1 VPRVVFYGIVLAIEF
16 RVVPLTKGSPRT
28 ESVRCTPI
36 RDRGNVGNDLGL
48 TFPVDG
54 YVLNSGNPYGLCFG
68 RPWVDDP
75 VISDRID
82 GHSLLRQTKEELT
95 STLGSSSVE
104 AECELVQIVVK
115 VLMTDRSLVG
125 SDQPSF
131 EERDDLVHS
140 RHQLRWSLLLTS
152 EKRDLVFI
160 ALPFQGKVAQ
170 PAIGVN
176 DATGCDRI
184 LHERN
189 QAFGRSV

>member
-1 VPRVVFYGIVLAIEF
+1 MAVLMEWSKSTKVSACHSRWRSSSRVIHSPGWSTRIV
-16 RVVPLTKGSPRT
+16 R
-28 ESVRCTPI
+28 
-36 RDRGNVGNDLGL
+36 
-48 TFPVDG
+48 DG
-54 YVLNSGNPYGLCFG
+54 YVLNSGNPYGLWFG

-82 GHSLLRQTKEELT
+82 GHSLLRKTKEQLT

-104 AECELVQIVVK
+104 AERELVQIVVK
-115 VLMTDRSLVG
+115 VLMTDRSLMG

-140 RHQLRWSLLLTS
+140 RHQLRWSLLLAS

-176 DATGCDRI
+176 DASGYDRI